1 MTEEPKQD
9 KQSKKWY
16 DMMPWWAWIGSGF
29 VLAAIQ
35 GDNPPA
41 FIVILVPLTIIV
53 GICVG
58 FGKLV
63 ERDNRRN

>member
-1 MTEEPKQD
+1 MNDKPKEERK
-9 KQSKKWY
+9 SKKWY

-41 FIVILVPLTIIV
+41 FMIILVPLTIIV

-63 ERDNRRN
+63 ARDMHRD